1 MRVRRGDSLAIL
13 MIFARPGERSLPS
26 GVWLNFRLRWP
37 VYFPCPGWLYPPPSH
52 A

>member
-1 MRVRRGDSLAIL
+1 MAIL
-13 MIFARPGERSLPS
+13 MIFGATARLGERSLPS

-37 VYFPCPGWLYPPPSH
+37 VYFPCPGWLYPVPSH